1 MLELVLWIIYEMIYC
16 NDVLDCNTPPGA
28 ACYQRAEGAPGLTG
42 EAAGMDKTW
51 E

>member
-1 MLELVLWIIYEMIYC
+1 MSELVLLIIYETIYC
-16 NDVLDCNTPPGA
+16 NDALDCNTPPGA
-28 ACYQRAEGAPGLTG
+28 ACYQRAEGAPELTE